1 MPSENIRVDAWN
13 GSAWNSVFATLSSGW
28 NNASVSAYLMS
39 PIFTIRF
46 KGTNETSDTVQNSWN
61 IDAALLHVWYNE
73 YTAEVELMG
82 SSNTEGWSQV
92 NWTIDSAWTA
102 GSVNVTLQLYN
113 YTLGGYSTSGNGYM
127 AYTSD
132 STPNTD
138 EDKNQTISAY
148 SAQFR
153 NATGHWRM
161 KIKGVKATDVEF
173 DLKVDWAEYKIAETA
188 ITRFTFKNRGSV
200 TTHLVSLWI
209 VNSTVHKHYNVNIFL
224 SSGETLSYDD
234 ANVTLPNGE
243 YIAKVVTRR
252 GNTAVYTSP

>member
-1 MPSENIRVDAWN
+1 
-13 GSAWNSVFATLSSGW
+13 
-28 NNASVSAYLMS
+28 
-39 PIFTIRF
+39 
-46 KGTNETSDTVQNSWN
+46 
-61 IDAALLHVWYNE
+61 
-73 YTAEVELMG
+73 
-82 SSNTEGWSQV
+82 
-92 NWTIDSAWTA
+92 
-102 GSVNVTLQLYN
+102 VNVTLQLYN

-127 AYTSD
+127 AYTSNN
-132 STPNTD
+132 TPNTD
-138 EDKNQTISAY
+138 EDKNQTISANP
-148 SAQFR
+148 AQFR